1 MKTNIALSVISKFS
15 KLSSKTKVLIIAS
28 LGVVGLLLASITIVV
43 GYFVIQIG
51 TSIWTQTTQYAATK
65 EFDVINDP
73 SKVVDMAINQVNQ
86 VSQNIIYG
94 NCLQI
99 FSSFADL
106 DSVLQRPL
114 VETFDQI
121 KERCFSVESKSKQDV

>member
-1 MKTNIALSVISKFS
+1 MKTNIALSVLSKFS
-15 KLSSKTKVLIIAS
+15 KLSSRTKVLIVAS
-28 LGVVGLLLASITIVV
+28 VGGVGLLLAGITIVV

-51 TSIWTQTTQYAATK
+51 ASVWTQTTQYAATK
-65 EFDVINDP
+65 EFDVIKDP